1 MPWSYSLGMPPIA
14 GARLPLLFI
23 EGSEA
28 EEISRN
34 VSSVAVHVTRGR
46 ARAKVQIAGPL
57 PDADSLRVDAPATT
71 LALMLTPDE
80 ECFAGRLTAMEAR
93 MPPGARPSTVLLAVG
108 HAPHGRP
115 GPAVPLRF
123 GVEIESGT
131 VRRNRRGS
139 RARCISATPGLRWGS
154 WVDLTTHDPP
164 FDGSLHVVELWYRF
178 DAVRGFSVEF
188 VAEG

>member
-28 EEISRN
+28 EEVSRN

-93 MPPGARPSTVLLAVG
+93 MPPGARPSSSRWATPHMGDRDRLSRCASASRSSQALCVGTDVALERSVFQPHRGCAGAVG
-108 HAPHGRP
+108 
-115 GPAVPLRF
+115 
-123 GVEIESGT
+123 ST
-131 VRRNRRGS
+131 
-139 RARCISATPGLRWGS
+139 
-154 WVDLTTHDPP
+154 
-164 FDGSLHVVELWYRF
+164 
-178 DAVRGFSVEF
+178 
-188 VAEG
+188 

>member
-1 MPWSYSLGMPPIA
+1 MPPIP

-28 EEISRN
+28 KEISRN
-34 VSSVAVHVTRGR
+34 VSSVAVHVTRRR

-71 LALMLTPDE
+71 MALMLTPDE
-80 ECFAGRLTAMEAR
+80 ECFSGRLTAVEAR
-93 MPPGARPSTVLLAVG
+93 MPSGAPPSTVLLSVG
-108 HAPHGRP
+108 TAPHARP

-131 VRRNRRGS
+131 VRRNRRGW
-139 RARCISATPGLRWGS
+139 RARCTSATPGLRWGS
-154 WVDLTTHDPP
+154 WVDLTTHDPL
-164 FDGSLHVVELWYRF
+164 FDGSLHVVELRYRF
-178 DAVRGFSVEF
+178 DAVRGFNVEF